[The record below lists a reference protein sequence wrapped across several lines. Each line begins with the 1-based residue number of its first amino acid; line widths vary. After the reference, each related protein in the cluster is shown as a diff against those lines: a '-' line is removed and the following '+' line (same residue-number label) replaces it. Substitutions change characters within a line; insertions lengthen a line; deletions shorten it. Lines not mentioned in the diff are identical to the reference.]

1 MMLLS
6 LVLASIFDTY
16 AKSGVPL
23 TSTLV
28 FHTMN
33 PSDRKKVA
41 VITKYVIE
49 SFSESDW
56 YALGQ
61 LTGQLKRISN
71 HPRLFRSM
79 SFGDDDYELCAAEIL
94 DAIFADDSSSIPE
107 VIEHF
112 DVDLWYEQ
120 KSPEKYQKLF
130 VASAVK
136 SADFWAEGYLKVFV
150 SHLSSNRTRMSS
162 LKLGLANWGISAFIA
177 HEDIE
182 ASREWRDEVE
192 AGLES
197 MDVLVAVVEPGFKES
212 DWCVQEVGFALGRK
226 IDIIPLRAGLD
237 PFGFFGK
244 YQGIPIKGKVPEE
257 VAGEIAQTLLKK
269 PHHRNRVL
277 QSMSKAFATL
287 NSKKKIELIEVVDS
301 WSIVT
306 DIQLKTVLEQA
317 SLSKFEQKQLN
328 NLVARVGAFQ
338 LPEPT
343 TPVGEFDDIPF

>member
-1 MMLLS
+1 MS
-6 LVLASIFDTY
+6 
-16 AKSGVPL
+16 
-23 TSTLV
+23 
-28 FHTMN
+28 

-41 VITKYVIE
+41 VITKYVTE

-56 YALGQ
+56 FALGQ
-61 LTGQLKRISN
+61 LTGQLKKISD

-79 SFGDDDYELCAAEIL
+79 SFGDDDYELCTAEVL
-94 DAIFADDSSSIPE
+94 DAIFVEDSSSIPE

-112 DVDLWYEQ
+112 DIDLWYQQ

-130 VASAVK
+130 VASTVK
-136 SADFWAEGYLKVFV
+136 SADFWIDGYLKVFV

-162 LKLGLANWGISAFIA
+162 LKVGLANWGISAFIA

-244 YQGIPIKGKVPEE
+244 YQGIPIKGKVPEN
-257 VAGEIAQTLLKK
+257 VAGEITQTLLKK
-269 PHHRNRVL
+269 PQHRNKIL

-287 NSKKKIELIEVVDS
+287 NSQKKIELISVVDS

-306 DIQLKTVLEQA
+306 DLQLKTVLEQA
-317 SLSKFEQKQLN
+317 SLSEFEQKQLK
-328 NLVARVGAFQ
+328 NLIARVGAFK
-338 LPEPT
+338 LPELVM
-343 TPVGEFDDIPF
+343 PVDEFDDIPF